1 MAEVAVYVELC
12 TRLSRFVQLQPS
24 SAHCKELQEVLDELV
39 ALYERVDVPE
49 KRAAHTP
56 MVGFA
61 AMDDLVLLSL
71 HKLLSSFVLN
81 ASSVALQERAFR
93 AFASVLRRCKPRMRG
108 DNPGQVHRRLSFVQS
123 CVLYLPPPPEADDDN
138 EEVPGSLTLA
148 SQPEELRLAI
158 LKSLLELLED
168 EGQER
173 QAIQLQVDQQ
183 HFFAYLVASLLHV
196 ARRDRCREA
205 ALQAIQVLK
214 CVLFFIRDPHT
225 LRQYLPGVAAGL
237 WKSANAPQQAS
248 KVVAAALNCLSAA
261 LDLCIGDEH
270 LPEDG
275 AVKQEQQKF
284 TLEAIRQ
291 TFEKTKEDP
300 TETDEP
306 TDLPS
311 SGSDEWLQTTT
322 INLDLLLSRMFAAS
336 ATAVAAGT
344 STGLPRSSWRV
355 RCALAR
361 LCGTVMIQCRQA
373 FQISFFRCYDELLVL
388 RGDAIAEVANEAD
401 KVLQN
406 LQMSALS
413 SEERLRVLPEMAD
426 RSQMLL
432 STLVLKVATEHE
444 ATKVHFVRTLRGYL
458 AFLGSSL
465 TPYLDASME
474 SIYTSLCRVVSFAAL
489 DIELVVH
496 QKFPQ
501 KPEADNGNGNSVVVS
516 QFQKRLRYFNEEASV
531 QEVLAMLRDIGA
543 VSTPAGFI
551 DCAFML
557 LSEVSTGSGR
567 AEVVLV
573 LNEFL
578 RAYCS
583 SEGSSNES
591 MDVHLIGRIL
601 EDLLAL
607 EAWEE
612 HNSRSIHSF
621 SRALVSQRAL
631 LVECVGVCAEILGA
645 EFRIFLLYVL
655 YPLVEQL
662 GSHSVEVERAALAA
676 LEKVYF
682 FTGYESLEAL
692 FQANMD
698 YFVDSL
704 CARLEQLDAYPMTAY
719 VVEALLRHTRLASL
733 PQVHEVASSLLRSVD
748 LYQDSPYLDGLL
760 RALKNLL
767 DSIARDVREAEVKK
781 MPTLGDDE
789 AEKRSLLSNF
799 IHEMKVLA
807 NDGIDALDI
816 DDDEENES
824 APETPEMPSVKG
836 AMPLEYDEIQANTQE
851 DDQDNDEDTSGYRAL
866 VIDIMDRCG
875 YFLVESDPIACCLV
889 LSLIREGVRF
899 LSQHQRQLLPLVAR
913 MWPELLPRL
922 RVENRAIVTSTV
934 GVITTLAETA
944 GDFVGERFVESVWPV
959 LRSLMQAINFE
970 ADAKSSRLTRSML
983 LISKPHDDA
992 VSEVEAQTTTDT
1004 ELSAVS
1010 GTRKTQEIRQLLTI
1024 LSCLTT
1030 VCRQSETVTR
1040 LVPEITRVCS
1050 KYLSRAAPREIVEQT
1065 SELFAALVQLNG
1077 DEVFCTVAALA
1088 DWMPPAPP
1096 SARFSRYE
1104 PDAVQRFYRGQLANL
1119 SAEIKYCRDNANILM
1134 QRLFT

>member
-123 CVLYLPPPPEADDDN
+123 CVFYLPPPPEADDDN

-173 QAIQLQVDQQ
+173 QAMLLQVDQQ

-196 ARRDRCREA
+196 ARRERCREA

-275 AVKQEQQKF
+275 A
-284 TLEAIRQ
+284 
-291 TFEKTKEDP
+291 
-300 TETDEP
+300 
-306 TDLPS
+306 
-311 SGSDEWLQTTT
+311 WLQTTA

-361 LCGTVMIQCRQA
+361 LCGTVMLQCRQA
-373 FQISFFRCYDELLVL
+373 LQISFFRCYDELLVL

-426 RSQMLL
+426 RFQMLL

-496 QKFPQ
+496 QKFSSEPQ
-501 KPEADNGNGNSVVVS
+501 ADKGNGNSVVVS

-531 QEVLAMLRDIGA
+531 QDVLAMLRDIGA

-551 DCAFML
+551 DSAFML
-557 LSEVSTGSGR
+557 LSGASTGSGR

-583 SEGSSNES
+583 SEGSSNET

-612 HNSRSIHSF
+612 HNSPSIHSS

-631 LVECVGVCAEILGA
+631 MVECVGVCAEILGA

-733 PQVHEVASSLLRSVD
+733 PLVHEVASSLLRSVD
-748 LYQDSPYLDGLL
+748 LYQDSPYVDGLL

-767 DSIARDVREAEVKK
+767 DN
-781 MPTLGDDE
+781 DE
-789 AEKRSLLSNF
+789 TEKQTSSRSLLSNF

-816 DDDEENES
+816 EADEENES
-824 APETPEMPSVKG
+824 VPETPEMPSVKG
-836 AMPLEYDEIQANTQE
+836 AMPLEYDAIQANTRE
-851 DDQDNDEDTSGYRAL
+851 DNQDNDEDTSGYRAL

-1030 VCRQSETVTR
+1030 VCRQSETVTK

-1104 PDAVQRFYRGQLANL
+1104 PDAVQRFYRGQLADL